1 MNDKTVLVIPCS
13 GMGKVHGLIGREA
26 TYMAVEDLTSDRA
39 DTICLAMLVKGEP
52 AAVTAVREHTCITLD
67 GCPKECAR
75 KNVEMSGGEVAKA
88 IRIVDAFRNHRGAQ
102 PGTATTLAEDGWV
115 IAREIA
121 ENVEEEIHMIYK
133 DKEDLQ

>member
-26 TYMAVEDLTSDRA
+26 TYMAVEDLPPERA

-52 AAVTAVREHTCITLD
+52 SAVTAVREHTCITLD

-88 IRIVDAFRNHRGAQ
+88 IRIVDAFHQHRGAK
-102 PGTATTLAEDGWV
+102 PGTATTLAEDGWI

-121 ENVEEEIHMIYK
+121 ENVEKEINMMSK
-133 DKEDLQ
+133 GKEDMQ

>member
-13 GMGKVHGLIGREA
+13 GMGKVHGLIGRES
-26 TYMAVEDLTSDRA
+26 TYMVLENLNSDRA

-67 GCPKECAR
+67 GCPKECAH
-75 KNVEMSGGEVAKA
+75 KNVEMAGGSVLKA

-121 ENVEEEIHMIYK
+121 ENVEKEINMIGK
-133 DKEDLQ
+133 GKEDLQ

>member
-1 MNDKTVLVIPCS
+1 MNGKTVLVIPCS

-26 TYMAVEDLTSDRA
+26 TYMAVEDLAPDRA

-52 AAVTAVREHTCITLD
+52 AALTTVRKHTCITLD
-67 GCPKECAR
+67 GCPKACAR
-75 KNVEMSGGEVAKA
+75 KNVEMAGGEVAKA

-121 ENVEEEIHMIYK
+121 ENVVEEINRICKGM
-133 DKEDLQ
+133 EDMQ